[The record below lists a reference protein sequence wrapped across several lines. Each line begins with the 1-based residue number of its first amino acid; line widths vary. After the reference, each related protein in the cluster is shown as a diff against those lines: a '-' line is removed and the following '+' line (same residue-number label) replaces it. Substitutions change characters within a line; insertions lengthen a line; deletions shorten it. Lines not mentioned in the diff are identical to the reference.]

1 MEERLENLLFENEQ
15 LHHYTDHLEKKLSN
29 IKSFLGQGLTF
40 HANLFKLTG
49 SKETKKQLEFLEDA
63 MSMLQDEHLP
73 VAKEVPQL
81 KLPQLKSM
89 KDLDKK
95 PSPRRVDVLRNESR
109 LSPQDFDLQ
118 YNWSNKKYRK

>member
-1 MEERLENLLFENEQ
+1 M
-15 LHHYTDHLEKKLSN
+15 SN

-49 SKETKKQLEFLEDA
+49 SKATKKQLEFLEDA

-95 PSPRRVDVLRNESR
+95 PSPRRVDVLKEESR
-109 LSPQDFDLQ
+109 LSQQDLQ